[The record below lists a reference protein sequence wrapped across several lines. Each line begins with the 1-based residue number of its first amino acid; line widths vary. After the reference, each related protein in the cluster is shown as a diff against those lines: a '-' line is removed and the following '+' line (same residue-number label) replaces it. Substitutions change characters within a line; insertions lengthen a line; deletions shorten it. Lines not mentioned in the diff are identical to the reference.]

1 MLFCN
6 EWVGNEDSLHY
17 LVHHC
22 LYNVCYC
29 FCDVFIHVSVCFK
42 FANIHK
48 KAHNYPIILG
58 QNAWLVPCWQ
68 FPGMPCAPFCLA
80 KRCVFDCHPA
90 HIARPNAPFGKAE
103 RTVWRPGRGRFVT
116 LGVPPV
122 ALAQSERGLA
132 RGKCKAPLCSFRAPL
147 RAARAWLS
155 AAAGRRCLPAAE
167 WRRPRRPVTVS

>member
-1 MLFCN
+1 MSAATLLCSKLY
-6 EWVGNEDSLHY
+6 GRGQIY
-17 LVHHC
+17 L
-22 LYNVCYC
+22 
-29 FCDVFIHVSVCFK
+29 
-42 FANIHK
+42 NISIFTREYSAFLCK
-48 KAHNYPIILG
+48 
-58 QNAWLVPCWQ
+58 PCA
-68 FPGMPCAPFCLA
+68 FLLAVPGMPCATFRLA
-80 KRCVFDCHPA
+80 KRCVLDCHPA
-90 HIARPNAPFGKAE
+90 HIACRNAPFGGLE
-103 RTVWRPGRGRFVT
+103 RAVWRPGRGRFVT